1 MQCIGCL
8 DVLRR
13 NLILISRRVAGR
25 DLSSR
30 SFKSFRGFADMSLTL
45 RIANRLGLRKKL
57 FPNGFLSRAVQGF

>member
-30 SFKSFRGFADMSLTL
+30 SCREFCCSAVKGLTL
-45 RIANRLGLRKKL
+45 RITIRLGLREL
-57 FPNGFLSRAVQGF
+57 FSQRDSGLVQF

>member
-30 SFKSFRGFADMSLTL
+30 SCSVLRSAVKGLTL
-45 RIANRLGLRKKL
+45 RITIRLGLREL
-57 FPNGFLSRAVQGF
+57 FSQRDSGLVQF